1 MKILTKIKDVA
12 IEQDVGGSSEQDV
25 GGASEQGVGGASE
38 QGVGGA
44 EGTRWARSCSSLST
58 GSIM

>member
-25 GGASEQGVGGASE
+25 GGAEE
-38 QGVGGA
+38 
-44 EGTRWARSCSSLST
+44 TRWVWSFSSLST
-58 GSIM
+58 GSIT

>member
-25 GGASEQGVGGASE
+25 GGASEQGVGGA
-38 QGVGGA
+38 